1 MGKNWAYK
9 PLLFFIFVDYSDRH
23 FLPQTFPDKPSISN
37 GFVSSK
43 LIFKANILESKQTNK

>member
-1 MGKNWAYK
+1 MGKTWAYK